1 MLGGNMTIE
10 FTATQLALMCDTDKA
25 DIERAKSEG
34 FRMPRYVRMY
44 TGATGE
50 IKAIEQL
57 FSPAALRIIS
67 GGRRYPE
74 NATPENC
81 AKLITAWNENSGSRY
96 AMV

>member
-1 MLGGNMTIE
+1 MAATE

-25 DIERAKSEG
+25 DIERAKNQG
-34 FRMPRYVRMY
+34 FSMPRYIRMY
-44 TGATGE
+44 QGVTGE
-50 IKAIEQL
+50 IKALEQL

-67 GGRRYPE
+67 GGQRYPE

-81 AKLITAWNENSGSRY
+81 EKLIAAWNANSVSKY

>member
-1 MLGGNMTIE
+1 MAIE
-10 FTATQLALMCDTDKA
+10 FTDSQLALMCETDKA
-25 DIERAKSEG
+25 DIERAKQEG
-34 FRMPRYVRMY
+34 FKMPRYVRMY
-44 TGATGE
+44 HSISGE

-67 GGRRYPE
+67 GGMRYPD

-81 AKLITAWNENSGSRY
+81 EKLLTAWNASSGNRY